1 MKFQILKSPLFLI
14 ALGSLLAPV
23 AQAADLL
30 DIYRDALARDA
41 TFASARATRLATLEK
56 EQQGRALLLPSVNL
70 SASSAWN
77 TRDFKYDVSG
87 PNSIVNQE
95 YNANGYALSLSQPLY
110 RRQNW
115 AMYESAKRQTA
126 MADTQFSTAQQELIL
141 SVSQGYFD
149 ALLAQDSLSLAQL
162 QKKAIQQQLEQAKA
176 NFEVGTASITDTHE
190 AEARHDLAVATEI
203 AAGNELEVKLRALE
217 RIIGKRPDGLSPL
230 GQALPLQQPE
240 PADMNQWVETAE
252 QNNLGNQ
259 LKQAAVA
266 IAQHELERVRA
277 GHHPTLDIVASY
289 SDNSQSGGAL
299 GPFGTYVANETKTSA
314 IGVQLNL
321 PIYQGG
327 ATSSQVREALANQE
341 KSRQELEASVRQS
354 ALATR
359 EAFLGV
365 TSGIAQVKALEQALV
380 SSQSALDS
388 TQLGQEVGVRT
399 NVDVLNAQQQLFSA
413 RRDLYKSRYAYL
425 LNRLKLKAA
434 TGALSEQDLVAI
446 NGLLKPK

>member
-1 MKFQILKSPLFLI
+1 MKSALFFIGLV
-14 ALGSLLAPV
+14 SLLTPV
-23 AQAADLL
+23 VQAVDLL
-30 DIYRDALARDA
+30 DIYHDALTKDA
-41 TFASARATRLATLEK
+41 TFAAARAARLSTLEK

-87 PNSIVNQE
+87 PNSAVNQE
-95 YNANGYALSLSQPLY
+95 FNSNGYALSLSQPLY

-115 AMYESAKRQTA
+115 AMYESAKRQAA
-126 MADTQFSTAQQELIL
+126 MADTQFSAAQQELIL
-141 SVSQGYFD
+141 SVSQSYFD

-162 QKKAIQQQLEQAKA
+162 QKKAIGQQLEQAKA
-176 NFEVGTASITDTHE
+176 NFDVGTATITDTRE

-203 AAGNELEVKLRALE
+203 AAGNELEIKLRALE
-217 RIIGKRPDGLSPL
+217 RIIGKRPDALSSL

-240 PADMNQWVETAE
+240 PADMDKWVEMAE
-252 QNNLGNQ
+252 QNNPGNQ

-266 IAQHELERVRA
+266 IAQHELERARA
-277 GHHPTLDIVASY
+277 GHQPTLDIVASY

-321 PIYQGG
+321 PIFQGG
-327 ATSSQVREALANQE
+327 ATSSQIREALANLE
-341 KSRQELEASVRQS
+341 KSRQDLEAGIRQS

-359 EAFLGV
+359 EAYLGV
-365 TSGIAQVKALEQALV
+365 TSGVAQVKALEQALI
-380 SSQSALDS
+380 SSQSSLDA

-434 TGALSEQDLVAI
+434 TGALDEQDIAAI
-446 NGLLKPK
+446 NGLLRH